1 MFREPPGLPVSRAS
15 FPSPVRQTRF
25 LLKAQWSRTETLRL
39 PGLPLPPSLWVLVHL
54 TFTMSSPFLKLCKAP
69 LFPTLPQAS
78 HLNKYFLISIIQDF
92 FFLHTDSSFTF
103 KTLTFSC
110 PVAGQPSEWTLHST
124 PFCLVSPT
132 PQAFLCAPHSRS
144 SLICYSTPMQCR
156 HGLTP
161 SQVISPQHPKHL
173 PFGPLSTQTFSEH
186 TRLDGTSSFRPGSQH
201 LSQQASELK
210 PDCPKPQSE
219 QEVLHVHHGEH
230 SLPQREQGP

>member
-1 MFREPPGLPVSRAS
+1 MGLRQGVVSLAKPTASRALWPPGHSTDS
-15 FPSPVRQTRF
+15 FTEARERDMCFVNHRGSLYPGLRFQAPCGQTRF
-25 LLKAQWSRTETLRL
+25 LLRAQWSRTQAFRL
-39 PGLPLPPSLWVLVHL
+39 PGLPLPPSPWVLVHL

-124 PFCLVSPT
+124 PFCLASPT
-132 PQAFLCAPHSRS
+132 PQAFLCAPHSHS

-173 PFGPLSTQTFSEH
+173 PFGPLFN
-186 TRLDGTSSFRPGSQH
+186 
-201 LSQQASELK
+201 
-210 PDCPKPQSE
+210 
-219 QEVLHVHHGEH
+219 
-230 SLPQREQGP
+230 

>member
-39 PGLPLPPSLWVLVHL
+39 PGLPLPPSPWVLVHL

-124 PFCLVSPT
+124 PSVLPPRRPRPSCVRPT
-132 PQAFLCAPHSRS
+132 A
-144 SLICYSTPMQCR
+144 
-156 HGLTP
+156 
-161 SQVISPQHPKHL
+161 V
-173 PFGPLSTQTFSEH
+173 PLSSVTPLPCSAVTAS
-186 TRLDGTSSFRPGSQH
+186 RPH
-201 LSQQASELK
+201 K
-210 PDCPKPQSE
+210 
-219 QEVLHVHHGEH
+219 
-230 SLPQREQGP
+230 